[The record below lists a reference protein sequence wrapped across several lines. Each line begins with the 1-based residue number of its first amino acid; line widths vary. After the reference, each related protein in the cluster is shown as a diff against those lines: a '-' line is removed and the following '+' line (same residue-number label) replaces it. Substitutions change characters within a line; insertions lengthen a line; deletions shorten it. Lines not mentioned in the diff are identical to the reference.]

1 MAIAKPVS
9 KTIHII
15 IIETAY
21 HLSIPLPPY
30 AKKVMIFI
38 MINAGNPATQ
48 PNTKFIIRHGN
59 MINISIILYSC
70 LIYMNKA
77 TRIEYTIRH
86 RVNKEHHAKSVL
98 LVTADSINNPI
109 VEQENILAPVKSVV
123 AILRTSFSVNDVF
136 TFFIKILSFF

>member
-1 MAIAKPVS
+1 
-9 KTIHII
+9 
-15 IIETAY
+15 
-21 HLSIPLPPY
+21 
-30 AKKVMIFI
+30 
-38 MINAGNPATQ
+38 
-48 PNTKFIIRHGN
+48 
-59 MINISIILYSC
+59 
-70 LIYMNKA
+70 MNKA
-77 TRIEYTIRH
+77 TRTEYTIRH